1 MALLA
6 LEFTVR
12 GIPLLY
18 YGAEDGMG
26 LQENDLR
33 ADKRHGD
40 DPGMRDFVKT
50 LAHLRLDS
58 PALRRGVQ
66 KEIAAEKRFYAFSR
80 QAQGES
86 VVVAANF
93 DAEPMKKN
101 LPLPAEG
108 LVWTDV
114 LSGRTYQPE
123 GAELS
128 LRLPARG
135 TAILRALPE

>member
-1 MALLA
+1 
-6 LEFTVR
+6 
-12 GIPLLY
+12 
-18 YGAEDGMG
+18 
-26 LQENDLR
+26 
-33 ADKRHGD
+33 
-40 DPGMRDFVKT
+40 
-50 LAHLRLDS
+50 
-58 PALRRGVQ
+58 
-66 KEIAAEKRFYAFSR
+66 
-80 QAQGES
+80 
-86 VVVAANF
+86 
-93 DAEPMKKN
+93 MKKN